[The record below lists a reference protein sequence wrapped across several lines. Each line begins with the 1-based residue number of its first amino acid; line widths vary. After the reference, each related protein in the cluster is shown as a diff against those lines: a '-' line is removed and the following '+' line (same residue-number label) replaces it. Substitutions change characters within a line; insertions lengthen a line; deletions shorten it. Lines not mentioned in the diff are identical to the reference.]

1 VSGMGL
7 GCETDRIL
15 VRTIDLLAD
24 R

>member
-1 VSGMGL
+1 MGL